1 VRAAEVDAD
10 RSFGH
15 LARSAVRP
23 HASRFAPR
31 HVVPA
36 ACAGAPGSHGLQPE
50 VTLMQET
57 IDLIAHREL
66 RNLRRFT
73 RETGQPTRLA
83 DLDLE
88 PMNSV
93 ASIEIDEEH
102 ITITYN
108 QTTTRRYNANV
119 ISHREWVYKY
129 NDDAEFVEAIR
140 RVIELSRKH
149 LYDLPEN
156 VACPPGCAECCSGY
170 EPFVSAVDVQRIADH
185 LQLSY
190 DDVMRDYVVARPSA
204 DNAYVGWLRKVGDDI
219 GDKCVFLMG
228 PRSGRY
234 YCGIYE
240 GRPHDCGAFT
250 PIGCD
255 DVDTSL
261 PRGGGYKV
269 GAPFRPKRRRR

>member
-1 VRAAEVDAD
+1 
-10 RSFGH
+10 
-15 LARSAVRP
+15 
-23 HASRFAPR
+23 
-31 HVVPA
+31 
-36 ACAGAPGSHGLQPE
+36 
-50 VTLMQET
+50 MQET

-88 PMNSV
+88 PMTSV

-102 ITITYN
+102 ITIQYN
-108 QTTTRRYNANV
+108 RETTRRYNTNV
-119 ISHREWVYKY
+119 ITQREWVYKY
-129 NDDAEFVEAIR
+129 NDDAEFTEAIR

-170 EPFVSAVDVQRIADH
+170 EPFVSAKDVQRIADH

-190 DDVMRDYVVARPSA
+190 DEVMREYVVARPSA
-204 DNAYVGWLRKVGDDI
+204 DNAYVGWLQKVSDDI
-219 GDKCVFLMG
+219 ADKCKFLMG
-228 PRSGRY
+228 PRSGKY

-240 GRPHDCGAFT
+240 ARPHDCGAFT
-250 PIGCD
+250 PIGCE

-269 GAPFRPKRRRR
+269 GAPFRPKHRKGR